1 MAISSFIYFL
11 FSGNL
16 LNLMMLPERIFEG
29 INVFVL
35 MAIPF
40 FMLAGEI
47 MNKSGISE
55 KLIDFSNLIIGR
67 VRGGLAQANVLASI
81 LFSGITGVALG
92 DIAAL
97 GSVFIPNM
105 EKQGYDRKFSA
116 AVTAASS
123 IVGPIIPPS
132 TIIIIY
138 AAVMEVSVGA
148 MFAGAIIPGIL
159 IGISDMVIVHYL
171 SKKRNYPKVE
181 VKITPRNFMLSL
193 KDAIL
198 ALIMPVIIIGGILF
212 GVFTPTE
219 AAASSVFYA
228 LIIGFFVFRSLKLR
242 DLIEIINNSISL
254 SAKLFFIIGG
264 ASILNWVFGIE
275 NVPAYVQHV
284 FTNLTTNKYALIF
297 SINIFYL
304 VAGMWVSPA
313 VTIILFAPVLGPLA
327 VELGIH
333 PIQFGI
339 MLIINANIGY
349 ISPPVGNVLF
359 ATADIAKIKIIELGK
374 ELVPFILI
382 NFLVILSVGY
392 VSFLT
397 LLLPKFLGFIE

>member
-1 MAISSFIYFL
+1 
-11 FSGNL
+11 
-16 LNLMMLPERIFEG
+16 
-29 INVFVL
+29 
-35 MAIPF
+35 
-40 FMLAGEI
+40 

-55 KLIDFSNLIIGR
+55 KLIDFSNLVIGR
-67 VRGGLAQANVLASI
+67 VRGGLAQVNVLASI
-81 LFSGITGVALG
+81 LFAGITGIALG

-132 TIIIIY
+132 TIIVIY
-138 AAVMEVSVGA
+138 AAVMQVSVGA
-148 MFAGAIIPGIL
+148 MFAGAIIPGLL
-159 IGISDMVIVHYL
+159 IGISNMVIVHRL

-181 VKITPRNFMLSL
+181 VKITPRAFVLGL

-219 AAASSVFYA
+219 AAASSVLYA
-228 LIIGFFVFRSLKLR
+228 LIVGFCIFRSLKIA
-242 DLIEIINNSISL
+242 DLIDIVNNSIFL

-264 ASILNWVFGIE
+264 ASIINWVFGIE
-275 NVPAYVQHV
+275 NIPAYVQNV
-284 FTNLTTNKYALIF
+284 FTDLTTNKYALILA
-297 SINIFYL
+297 INIFYL
-304 VAGMWVSPA
+304 LAGMWVSAA

-339 MLIINANIGY
+339 MLIVNANIGY

-359 ATADIAKIKIIELGK
+359 ATADIAKINIIELGK
-374 ELVPFILI
+374 ELVPFIFI
-382 NFLVILSVGY
+382 NFLVILLVGY
-392 VSFLT
+392 IPFLT
-397 LLLPKFLGFIE
+397 LYLPNLLGFID